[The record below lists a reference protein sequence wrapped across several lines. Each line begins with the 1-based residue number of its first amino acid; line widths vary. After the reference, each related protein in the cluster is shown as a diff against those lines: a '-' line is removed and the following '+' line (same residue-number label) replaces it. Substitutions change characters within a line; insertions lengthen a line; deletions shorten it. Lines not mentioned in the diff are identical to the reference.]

1 MRMSK
6 QVYRIESY
14 TFSETDA
21 LLFDANIWLYIYGP
35 QRQLY
40 PRLRSTYTLAF
51 RRIRSANIRM
61 FIDVLV
67 LSEFI
72 NAYSRFVYKN
82 LPSATKPAE
91 FKTFRNSADFKP
103 IAEDIAKY
111 SRRIL
116 EKAERIETGFES
128 VDLLP
133 IMSDYAAGEKDFND
147 QILAELCRTKG
158 LKLVTHDAD
167 FQGEDL
173 KIITGNPQ
181 LLR

>member
-1 MRMSK
+1 MSK
-6 QVYRIESY
+6 QVYHIESY

-21 LLFDANIWLYIYGP
+21 VLFDANIWLYIYGP
-35 QRQLY
+35 QRQVH
-40 PRLRSTYTLAF
+40 PHLRGTYTFAF
-51 RRIRSANIRM
+51 KRIISANIRV

-72 NAYSRFVYKN
+72 NAYSRFVYNN
-82 LPSATKPAE
+82 LPASEKRLS
-91 FKTFRNSADFKP
+91 FKNFRNSAEFKP

-111 SRRIL
+111 TRRIL
-116 EKAERIETGFES
+116 ENSERTESGFEAIYLRS
-128 VDLLP
+128 IV
-133 IMSDYAAGEKDFND
+133 SNYASGEKDFND

-167 FQGEDL
+167 FQGENL
-173 KIITGNPQ
+173 TILTGNQQ